1 MSSWTTTAAA
11 TPRSEEPVARQLST
25 GWANDEYDL
34 RVISIDEEGMREK
47 YIAELERKVATSGV
61 NATATLAPMDADND
75 VSKEK
80 PRLTYA
86 VSDLQLAMSICG
98 MSSLGTLLRIGLQ
111 NAFAADEGTVFDLT
125 SPNDALFPDLPS
137 NVVGSFFIGLAQSYV
152 QQHQVIKPMRNER
165 RWEQL
170 VLVGFTTGFC
180 GSLTTFSS
188 WNASAVALAAES
200 EVFSCIFAY
209 LVGLT
214 LPLVTLVVA
223 RDCGKALSSLFWRR
237 QDRKKA
243 AASTESMIMEKDMT
257 LAPQRS
263 ITVVLVGIFVLQL
276 GLYAW
281 ALAVDTNEIRRGYW
295 LALLLSPIGAT
306 VRWWLAMGLNK
317 KPDPHLKFPLGT
329 FIANVCAATLAASF
343 AAGANRVDSGW
354 GFIVLA
360 GAKTGLSGTL
370 STVSTFMSEIHALSS
385 HPPTRL
391 LAYSYPLVTIM
402 LSFTLGIAVYGWSVW
417 V

>member
-1 MSSWTTTAAA
+1 
-11 TPRSEEPVARQLST
+11 
-25 GWANDEYDL
+25 
-34 RVISIDEEGMREK
+34 
-47 YIAELERKVATSGV
+47 
-61 NATATLAPMDADND
+61 
-75 VSKEK
+75 
-80 PRLTYA
+80 
-86 VSDLQLAMSICG
+86 
-98 MSSLGTLLRIGLQ
+98 
-111 NAFAADEGTVFDLT
+111 
-125 SPNDALFPDLPS
+125 
-137 NVVGSFFIGLAQSYV
+137 
-152 QQHQVIKPMRNER
+152 MRNER

-209 LVGLT
+209 LVGTTASCTRNDLNRNKGLYRCPLVDRQLAAAAGLT

-354 GFIVLA
+354 ASGVNAAELHAGHSCLWMERMGLNAGSRLSPVETYGTRVPNGRPCRKACGDALA
-360 GAKTGLSGTL
+360 
-370 STVSTFMSEIHALSS
+370 HA
-385 HPPTRL
+385 
-391 LAYSYPLVTIM
+391 
-402 LSFTLGIAVYGWSVW
+402 
-417 V
+417 